1 MSVFSER
8 LRNARVEKGIKQA
21 EIAEKLGVSVQSY
34 SAYENGR
41 EPNYDI
47 LLKIAKILDVEAS
60 YLIGE
65 SDYKHSLN
73 SDICSV
79 TGLSERAVEI
89 LACWNREKTESSFIE
104 NEEKGTVTEIKG
116 LNGEPIK
123 FADIVSWLIEERCV
137 FTEMIEYVNENAFYK
152 FVEGYA
158 AFFAPKKDERAL
170 TENIDTTI
178 ADAEKMLLGYISTEF
193 INTLKDIQK
202 NNFSPSVEGM
212 KDYLNDTTIR
222 HPRKGRFINS
232 GDSNADD

>member
-79 TGLSERAVEI
+79 TGLSERAVEV
-89 LACWNREKTESSFIE
+89 LAWWKKLGDTPSSYVH
-104 NEEKGTVTEIKG
+104 NEDGTIVEMKN
-116 LNGEPIK
+116 LNGEPVK
-123 FADIVSWLIEERCV
+123 YADIISELIEDYSAAED
-137 FTEMIEYVNENAFYK
+137 MKNYVNEDAFYT
-152 FVEGYA
+152 FVEAYA
-158 AFFAPKKDERAL
+158 NFFASNKEKAL
-170 TENIDTTI
+170 TEDIESTVSAAGNMLTAQITMDIIEALKTI
-178 ADAEKMLLGYISTEF
+178 QGKTFAPT
-193 INTLKDIQK
+193 
-202 NNFSPSVEGM
+202 VEGM
-212 KDYLNDTTIR
+212 RQHLKKSNVKHYFDREFLLN
-222 HPRKGRFINS
+222 